1 MSFLIPIAVDFGKVK
16 AVFGSRN
23 DELFKLL
30 LQKHQQELEEVDE
43 IAGELDQENEAEEE
57 DDDDSRQ
64 KSLLALGQLLGKAKE
79 GLASGALP
87 DSVMKNLG
95 PSPDLNQQHQA
106 ILQNLF
112 SEDEDDDDG
121 GPDSPPASAA
131 DVLKSLI
138 DGEELDKGVYD
149 FMFGYALKFICLHLG
164 EMLPHDNWLD
174 LRGSSW
180 AKTLDKALKTN
191 GVPAKTLSVSKHLA
205 GRGSPFK
212 QIPKYDDNPSI
223 GYLTATEIGAVLEA
237 LQNANFERVD
247 DELRSNINDIR
258 GWLQTCAETKR
269 GLICLGG

>member
-1 MSFLIPIAVDFGKVK
+1 MSCLIPIAVDFGKVK

-23 DELFKLL
+23 DDLLKLL

-43 IAGELDQENEAEEE
+43 IAGEMDQENEAEEE

-64 KSLLALGQLLGKAKE
+64 KSLLALSQLLGKAKE

-95 PSPDLNQQHQA
+95 ASPDLNQQHQA
-106 ILQNLF
+106 MLQNLF
-112 SEDEDDDDG
+112 SDSDDDDDG
-121 GPDSPPASAA
+121 EEESPPASAA
-131 DVLKSLI
+131 DVLKSVI
-138 DGEELDKGVYD
+138 DGEDLDKGVYD
-149 FMFGYALKFICLHLG
+149 FMFGYALKFICLHVG
-164 EMLPHDNWLD
+164 EVLPHDNWLD

-180 AKTLDKALKTN
+180 AKTLDKALKTS
-191 GVPAKTLSVSKHLA
+191 GIPAKMLSISKHLA

-247 DELRSNINDIR
+247 DELRPNINDIR
-258 GWLQTCAETKR
+258 GWLQTCADTKR
-269 GLICLGG
+269 ELICFGG

>member
-1 MSFLIPIAVDFGKVK
+1 MSCLIPIAVDFGKVK

-23 DELFKLL
+23 DDLLKLL

-43 IAGELDQENEAEEE
+43 IAGEMDQENEADEE

-64 KSLLALGQLLGKAKE
+64 KSLLALSQLLGKAKE

-95 PSPDLNQQHQA
+95 TSPDLNQQHQA
-106 ILQNLF
+106 MLQNLF
-112 SEDEDDDDG
+112 SDSDDDD
-121 GPDSPPASAA
+121 DSDEESPPASAA
-131 DVLKSLI
+131 DVLKSVI
-138 DGEELDKGVYD
+138 DGEDLDKGVYD
-149 FMFGYALKFICLHLG
+149 FMFGYALKFICLHVG
-164 EMLPHDNWLD
+164 EVLPHDNWLD

-223 GYLTATEIGAVLEA
+223 GYLTATEVGPALQA
-237 LQNANFERVD
+237 LQNANFDAMDE
-247 DELRSNINDIR
+247 ELRTNINDIR

-269 GLICLGG
+269 ELICFGG